1 MNNVE
6 QQMQT
11 AETYAVESDHQAD
24 RLAKVVEHLRQHG
37 QPTSTAEDRQGRFIA
52 MARAY
57 RERRNQLEAKLKGR
71 NE

>member
-37 QPTSTAEDRQGRFIA
+37 QSTSTAEDQQGRFKA

-57 RERRNQLEAKLKGR
+57 RERRAQLEAKLKGR
-71 NE
+71 SK